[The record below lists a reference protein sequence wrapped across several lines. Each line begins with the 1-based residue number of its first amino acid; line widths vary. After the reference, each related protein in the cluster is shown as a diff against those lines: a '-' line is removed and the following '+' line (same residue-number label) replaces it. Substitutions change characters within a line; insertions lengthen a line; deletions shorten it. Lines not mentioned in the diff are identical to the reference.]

1 MNDYVFRISQPET
14 RRIEVEL
21 AFEARGEA
29 SLDVRLPVWTP
40 GSYLVREHQRHVD
53 GLSAR
58 AEDGRELAVEKVD
71 KHTWR
76 VSCVGARTVRVTYR
90 LHCFELTVRT
100 NHVDAT
106 HAFLNPSAAAIF
118 VVGREH
124 EPCSVRLQ
132 MPESW
137 RAWVAL
143 PLMEGDGFAGDRAEA
158 GGRSIEGGLYRAQ
171 DYDELADSPFE
182 LGTEGSH
189 TSHAFMAQGVPHELV
204 VYGRGDFDPRRVIPD
219 IIKIIDAEAAIFGGL
234 PYTERYL
241 FILHLNDKGRGG
253 LEHRRSCAL
262 LVPRFSFV
270 QKSAYEDFLLLVA
283 HEFFHL
289 WNVKRLRPAAFT
301 PYDWTRENHTRL
313 LWAMEGLTS
322 TYEVMALRRAGLIAP
337 QRFLEIWAERCT
349 QLLRTPGRLR
359 MSLSQASFDAW
370 IKHYRPDEST
380 QNTTVSYYL
389 KGSIVGFLLDLEL
402 RRRSGG
408 ARSLDDLVR
417 ILFEKHGAAPGLPED
432 GVEKAA
438 IELLGGDAA
447 LHDWFQRSVHST
459 QELQLSEALAGVG
472 LEVVQHAAK
481 NADDKGGALEDRSAA
496 PPLTQSRGWLGAT
509 LRDRS
514 GALEVTAVAE
524 WSPAQQSGL
533 AAGDELVAC
542 DGFRAD
548 LKQRISRAQ
557 PGQTI
562 RLSLFRMDELLEVAL
577 QLAPAPRDTVTFVPQ
592 EHATPEQQALREK
605 WLGAAWPADA
615 TAATS
620 VARGAPRE

>member
-1 MNDYVFRISQPET
+1 MNAYTFRIAQPET

-21 AFEARGEA
+21 SVEARGA
-29 SLDVRLPVWTP
+29 SELDVRLPVWTP

-53 GLSAR
+53 GLNAR
-58 AEDGRELAVEKVD
+58 GDDGRELPVEKVD
-71 KHTWR
+71 KSTWR
-76 VSCVGARTVRVTYR
+76 VTVSGARTVRIAYR

-118 VVGREH
+118 VVGRER

-143 PLMEGDGFAGDRAEA
+143 PFSD
-158 GGRSIEGGLYRAQ
+158 GLYAAQ

-189 TSHAFMAQGVPHELV
+189 TSHTFTAQGVPHELV
-204 VYGRGDFDPRRVIPD
+204 VWGRGDFDPRRVIPD

-234 PYTERYL
+234 PYGDSYL

-270 QKSAYEDFLLLVA
+270 QKSPYEDFLLLVA
-283 HEFFHL
+283 HEYFHL

-322 TYEVMALRRAGLIAP
+322 TYEVMALRRAGLVTP

-389 KGSIVGFLLDLEL
+389 KGSVVGFLLDLEL

-417 ILFEKHGAAPGLPED
+417 VLFEKHRHPPGLPED

-438 IELLGGDAA
+438 IELLGGETG
-447 LHDWFQRSVHST
+447 LHEWFQRALHST
-459 QELQLSEALAGVG
+459 HELQLDEALAAVG
-472 LEVVQHAAK
+472 LRAVQQPAK
-481 NADDKGGALEDRSAA
+481 NADDKGGAAEEAPDPSAQ
-496 PPLTQSRGWLGAT
+496 PRGWLGT
-509 LRDRS
+509 TVREKS
-514 GALEVTAVAE
+514 GALEITAVAE
-524 WSPAQQSGL
+524 GSPAQLIGI
-533 AAGDELVAC
+533 AAGDEVAAL
-542 DGFRAD
+542 DGFRTE
-548 LKQRISRAQ
+548 LKQRLNRAQ
-557 PGQTI
+557 PGQTV
-562 RLSLFRMDELLEVAL
+562 RLSLFRMDELLEVAV
-577 QLAPAPRDTVTFVPQ
+577 QLAPAPRDTVTFVS
-592 EHATPEQQALREK
+592 EAKASPEQLASRER
-605 WLGAAWPADA
+605 WLGAAWPA
-615 TAATS
+615 
-620 VARGAPRE
+620 RQ

>member
-1 MNDYVFRISQPET
+1 MANAYTLRIPQPEA

-21 AFEARGEA
+21 SVEARDA
-29 SLDVRLPVWTP
+29 RSLDVRMPVWTP

-53 GLSAR
+53 GLR
-58 AEDGRELAVEKVD
+58 AHNGEGRELAVEKTD

-76 VSCVGARTVRVTYR
+76 IDCAGAGRVQVSYRV
-90 LHCFELTVRT
+90 HCFELTVRT

-106 HAFLNPSAAAIF
+106 HAFLNPSAACIF
-118 VVGREH
+118 VVGREA
-124 EPCSVRLQ
+124 EPCTVRLDLPQ
-132 MPESW
+132 GW
-137 RAWVAL
+137 RSWVAL
-143 PLMEGDGFAGDRAEA
+143 PFEGDRF
-158 GGRSIEGGLYRAQ
+158 RAQ

-189 TSHAFMAQGVPHELV
+189 SSHTFTARGVPHELV
-204 VYGRGDFDPRRVIPD
+204 VWGRGDFDARRVVPD
-219 IIKIIDAEAAIFGGL
+219 LVKIIDAEAAIFGGL
-234 PYTERYL
+234 PYKDRYL

-270 QKSAYEDFLLLVA
+270 QKPAYEDFLLLVA

-322 TYEVMALRRAGLIAP
+322 TYEVMALRRAGLVTP
-337 QRFLEIWAERCT
+337 QRFLEIWAERVS

-380 QNTTVSYYL
+380 ANTTVSYYL

-417 ILFEKHGAAPGLPED
+417 VLFEKHGLPPGLPED

-438 IELLGGDAA
+438 IELLGGESG
-447 LHDWFQRSVHST
+447 LHAWFERAIHST
-459 QELQLSEALAGVG
+459 EELQLDEALAGVG
-472 LEVVQHAAK
+472 LQAIQHPARS
-481 NADDKGGALEDRSAA
+481 ADDKGGTEADPKGA
-496 PPLTQSRGWLGAT
+496 PEVTSSRGWLGAT
-509 LRDRS
+509 LREKPT
-514 GALEVTAVAE
+514 GLEIASVLE
-524 WSPAQQSGL
+524 GSPAQASGL
-533 AAGDELVAC
+533 AGGDEIVAT
-542 DGFRAD
+542 DGFRTD
-548 LKQRISRAQ
+548 VKQRLGRAQ
-557 PGQTI
+557 AGQTV
-562 RLSLFRMDELLEVAL
+562 RLSLFRMDELMEVAVPL
-577 QLAPAPRDTVTFVPQ
+577 LPAPRDTVTFVPDPK
-592 EHATPEQQALREK
+592 ATPEQLARRER
-605 WLGAAWPADA
+605 WLGAKWPAIAQGGD
-615 TAATS
+615 
-620 VARGAPRE
+620 GE

>member
-1 MNDYVFRISQPET
+1 MNAYIFRITQPET

-21 AFEARGEA
+21 SVEARGA
-29 SLDVRLPVWTP
+29 DSLDVRLPVWTP

-53 GLSAR
+53 GLSAQ
-58 AEDGRELAVEKVD
+58 AEDGRALAVEKVD
-71 KHTWR
+71 KQTWR
-76 VSCVGARTVRVTYR
+76 VAAAGAGTVRVTYR

-106 HAFLNPSAAAIF
+106 HAFLNPSAAAVF

-124 EPCSVRLQ
+124 ERCSVRLQ

-137 RAWVAL
+137 RAWCAL
-143 PLMEGDGFAGDRAEA
+143 PFEDGRYGAH
-158 GGRSIEGGLYRAQ
+158 

-182 LGTEGSH
+182 MGTEGSH
-189 TSHAFMAQGVPHELV
+189 TAHTFTAQGVPHELV
-204 VYGRGDFDPRRVIPD
+204 VWGRGDFDARRVIPD
-219 IIKIIDAEAAIFGGL
+219 IVKIIDAEAAIFGGL
-234 PYTERYL
+234 PYDDRYL

-270 QKSAYEDFLLLVA
+270 QRAAYEDFLLLVA

-289 WNVKRLRPAAFT
+289 WNVKRLRPQAFT

-337 QRFLEIWAERCT
+337 ERFLEIWAERCT

-359 MSLSQASFDAW
+359 TSLSQASYDAW

-380 QNTTVSYYL
+380 ANTTVSYYL
-389 KGSIVGFLLDLEL
+389 KGSVVGFLLDLEL
-402 RRRSGG
+402 RRRTFGE
-408 ARSLDDLVR
+408 RSLDDLVR
-417 ILFEKHGAAPGLPED
+417 ALFEKHGTAPGLPED

-438 IELLGGDAA
+438 IELSGDAS
-447 LHDWFQRSVHST
+447 LHDWFARAVQST
-459 QELQLSEALAGVG
+459 EELPLEQALEGVG
-472 LEVVQHAAK
+472 LRAVLHGARA
-481 NADDKGGALEDRSAA
+481 ADDKGAVKAASAEALDSAT
-496 PPLTQSRGWLGAT
+496 PTRGWLGAT

-514 GALEVTAVAE
+514 GPLEVTAVAE
-524 WSPAQQSGL
+524 GSPAQLNGL

-542 DGFRAD
+542 DGFRSD
-548 LKQRISRAQ
+548 LKSRLARAQ
-557 PGQTI
+557 PGQTV
-562 RLSLFRMDELLEVAL
+562 RLSLFRMDELLEVAV
-577 QLAPAPRDTVTFVPQ
+577 QLASAPRDTVTL
-592 EHATPEQQALREK
+592 TPAENPSAAALALREK
-605 WLGAAWPADA
+605 WLGASWP
-615 TAATS
+615 
-620 VARGAPRE
+620 